1 MKENIRVSEYAE
13 LEIET
18 LEYSIKMLRVK
29 MKMTTNLSEK
39 IRNYNEIKTLQDR
52 IDKLKVKAKQEAF
65 RNSSPKGYDTPE
77 VK

>member
-65 RNSSPKGYDTPE
+65 RSSSPKR
-77 VK
+77 